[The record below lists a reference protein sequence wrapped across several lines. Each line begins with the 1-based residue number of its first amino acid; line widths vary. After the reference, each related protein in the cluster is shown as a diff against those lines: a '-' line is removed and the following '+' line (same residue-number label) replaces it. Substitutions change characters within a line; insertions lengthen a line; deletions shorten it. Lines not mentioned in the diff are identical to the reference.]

1 MQQSPLPAAVLFD
14 MDGTI
19 VDTEPYWIESEMRLV
34 DRDGGTWTY
43 EDGLS
48 VVGFAL
54 TASAKVLRE
63 RGGVIG
69 TDAEIVADLVAGVLD
84 LIETKGVRW
93 RNGALALMAA
103 LVEAGVPCA
112 LVTMSY
118 RNLAEAVVRQLPA
131 GTMSVIVAGDA
142 VTHGKPHPE
151 PYLTAAAALG
161 VDITHCVGI
170 EDSPTGIASV
180 EASGAHAVAI
190 PYLLQV
196 DAAAGRSR
204 FTSMTDITLDDL
216 RTVCAGTTIDRR
228 EHHESA
234 GH

>member
-1 MQQSPLPAAVLFD
+1 

-34 DRDGGTWTY
+34 ERDAGTWTY

-54 TASAKVLRE
+54 TTSAQVLRE
-63 RGGVIG
+63 RGGVNG
-69 TDAEIVADLVAGVLD
+69 TDEEIVADLISGVLQ

-93 RNGALALMAA
+93 RNGALTLLAA
-103 LVEAGVPCA
+103 LVDAGVPCA

-118 RNLAEAVVRQLPA
+118 RNLAEAVVRQLPV

-161 VDITHCVGI
+161 VDITQCVGI

-180 EASGAHAVAI
+180 EASGAHSIAI
-190 PYLLQV
+190 PYLLHV
-196 DAAAGRSR
+196 DALEGRSR
-204 FTSMTDITLDDL
+204 FTSMMDISLDDL
-216 RTVCAGTTIDRR
+216 RTVCAGTTIDRWER
-228 EHHESA
+228 TEQH
-234 GH
+234 G

>member
-1 MQQSPLPAAVLFD
+1 

-34 DRDGGTWTY
+34 ERDSGTWTY

-54 TASAKVLRE
+54 TTSAQVLRE
-63 RGGVIG
+63 RGGVKG
-69 TDAEIVADLVAGVLD
+69 SDEEIVADLISGVLH

-93 RNGALALMAA
+93 RKGALALMAS

-151 PYLTAAAALG
+151 PYRTAAAALG
-161 VDITHCVGI
+161 VDITQCVGI

-180 EASGAHAVAI
+180 EASGAQSIAV

-196 DAAAGRSR
+196 DAAPNRSR
-204 FTSMTDITLDDL
+204 FTSMADISLDDL
-216 RTVCAGTTIDRR
+216 RAVCSGITIDRWER
-228 EHHESA
+228 TEQH
-234 GH
+234 G

>member
-34 DRDGGTWTY
+34 ERDSGTWTY

-54 TASAKVLRE
+54 TASAQVLRE

-69 TDAEIVADLVAGVLD
+69 SDEEIVADLVSGVLH

-93 RNGALALMAA
+93 RKGALALMAA
-103 LVEAGVPCA
+103 LVDAGVPCA

-161 VDITHCVGI
+161 VDITKCVGI

-190 PYLLQV
+190 PYLLNV
-196 DAAAGRSR
+196 DSAEGRSR

-216 RTVCAGTTIDRR
+216 RTVCSGTTIDCWERT
-228 EHHESA
+228 EPH
-234 GH
+234 G